1 MNKVKNTFLALAL
14 ALAVPVFAL
23 AGAVDNVGLD
33 IPTPQQS
40 ALTSITEYTDE
51 ATWAAALGVPT
62 AINPYGDL
70 ASGVIVTNQYSSLGA
85 LYTDGDDLTVDSV
98 EAIDGRYLQGGGG
111 INVEFSDPINA
122 VGINY
127 PGALRVTG
135 YLDGAEVFVS
145 SDFGGSGS
153 GFFAGII
160 STDQFDRILIVD
172 WVDSAVFIDDINY
185 DRGTVSAESQSLSA
199 VKALFN

>member
-1 MNKVKNTFLALAL
+1 MNKVKNTFLAL

-70 ASGVIVTNQYSSLGA
+70 ASGVTVTNQYASLGA
-85 LYTDGDDLTVDSV
+85 LYTDGDDITVDSGV
-98 EAIDGRYLQGGGG
+98 AIDGMLLQGGGG
-111 INVEFSDPINA
+111 INVEFSDPVNA

-127 PGALRVTG
+127 PGAVRITG
-135 YLDGAEVFVS
+135 YLAGAEVFVS
-145 SDFGGSGS
+145 SDLGGAGSGL
-153 GFFAGII
+153 FAGII
-160 STDQFDRILIVD
+160 STDQFDRILIID
-172 WVDSAVFIDDINY
+172 WVDSAVFIDDLNY